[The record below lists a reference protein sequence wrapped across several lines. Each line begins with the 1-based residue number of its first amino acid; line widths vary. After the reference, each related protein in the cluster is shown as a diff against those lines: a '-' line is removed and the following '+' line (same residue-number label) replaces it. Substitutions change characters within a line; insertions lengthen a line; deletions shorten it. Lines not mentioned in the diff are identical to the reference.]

1 MNFKRIIA
9 FCFFI
14 QAFFNGFA
22 QSSYGDAQDAQKLCL
37 AMQGTNSFRS
47 DNDADVALNKIL
59 SVVGLAK
66 RFVLQPCSG
75 IENALAISYMGNRYI
90 LYDKDFMSAI
100 ANNSNDWSSLTILA
114 HEVGHHVNAHSLDVL
129 LYATEVIEKQSL
141 YEKRQQEL
149 EADEFAGFVMAKL
162 GASLNQVSE
171 AIAIVSSE
179 EDDSG
184 STHPSR
190 SKRIRAIT
198 KGFNNGSDNNIV
210 SEIYRTP
217 LSFTAEDYFYRGID
231 KMDDDNYG
239 AIADLT
245 KTIDLD
251 PKFPNAYFVR
261 GLLKQELEDYQE
273 AIGDYS
279 MALKINPNHEDA
291 YYGRGI
297 CKSSVDNHYG
307 AITDLTKV
315 LDLNPNSELA
325 FFFRGYSNLK
335 TKDYSSAISDFTR
348 LINLNPSYKDVFYYR
363 GLAKANL
370 NGSSSGD
377 VYGACD
383 DMRKAAGLG
392 NSDARSFVTDFC
404 NTNSSYSQNSS
415 SNSYSKP
422 QYSSNKSS
430 SSSYGINRMG
440 DRRGNKGVGIGGGT
454 SDLAESFGDNL
465 TFNTFSF
472 DWYFN
477 FVSIGTRYILYE
489 DTGDWQGT
497 LGIKTF
503 NNFYLKGGIGQRSV
517 WWHPDYL
524 DFTSE
529 VTVMSYSLGMTYFI
543 KLKHFAIVPEA
554 VYNFENENYV
564 VVLSLMF

>member
-66 RFVLQPCSG
+66 RFVLQPCLG

-198 KGFNNGSDNNIV
+198 EGFNNGSDNNVV

-383 DMRKAAGLG
+383 DMRKAASLG
-392 NSDARSFVTDFC
+392 NADERSFVNDIC
-404 NTNSSYSQNSS
+404 NGS
-415 SNSYSKP
+415 
-422 QYSSNKSS
+422 YSSNQTVSSKSS
-430 SSSYGINRMG
+430 SSSSSYDPYIIRRMG
-440 DRRGNKGVGIGGGT
+440 DRKRNIGIGFGGGA
-454 SDLAESFGDNL
+454 SDMAESFGDNL

-472 DWYFN
+472 DFYYHFL
-477 FVSIGTRYILYE
+477 SIGTRYVLYE
-489 DTGDWQGT
+489 ETADWQGT
-497 LGIKTF
+497 LGIKLI
-503 NNFYLKGGIGQRSV
+503 NNFYLKGGIGSRSV
-517 WWHPDYL
+517 WHHPDYL
-524 DFTSE
+524 DLTSE
-529 VTVMSYSLGMTYFI
+529 VDVMSTSAGLTYFI
-543 KLKHFAIVPEA
+543 KLRHFAIVPEA